1 MSVGAHA
8 EFIVFADKIYNCKI
22 IGKMCIYLACIH
34 IHIFMKNGSTKFIIE
49 SEIIVIIICDVA
61 LLLGTAAC
69 VSLLPC
75 SNAIFAILL
84 SGVK

>member
-1 MSVGAHA
+1 MGKCVYILH
-8 EFIVFADKIYNCKI
+8 VFTY
-22 IGKMCIYLACIH
+22 
-34 IHIFMKNGSTKFIIE
+34 IFMKNGSTKFIIE

-69 VSLLPC
+69 VSLPLPVRMP
-75 SNAIFAILL
+75 IFAILL